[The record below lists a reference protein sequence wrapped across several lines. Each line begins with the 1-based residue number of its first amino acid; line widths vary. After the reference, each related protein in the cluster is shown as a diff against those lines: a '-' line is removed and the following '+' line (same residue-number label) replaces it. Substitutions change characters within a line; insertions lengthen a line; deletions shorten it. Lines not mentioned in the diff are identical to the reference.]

1 MIIAGADP
9 GFHGRDRVSRELDPV
24 RVVGIVDM
32 PLARKKSGRHELLL
46 HELVADC
53 VGALDGRRCGH
64 LWLEKVNA
72 FAPAGRRMGAS
83 SAFSLGERY
92 ASCGCSRRVTGGRSR
107 RLARR
112 SGSRCLLPRS
122 RQSASPFSSIRTAA
136 RGRRLMDAEARPG
149 DGATGQW
156 AAEAAPR
163 RSTARVRCNP
173 WQGRRLEY
181 EESRTTTCIR
191 WERGKTGVGPDAVA
205 GNTYAAI
212 QAEQEARDLAIRRR
226 KLGDEAQST
235 LPSGVVPPNP
245 QGNLELRRTRPGAA
259 GWRGRPRSE
268 LYASVTCSDTPNH
281 PRYWITWTP
290 RLERY
295 RQRMLKTMQRAADK
309 VVQRILRET
318 AQWMVARPKTPAWR
332 LPKPTAAFANWS
344 WITRATYAGRTIS
357 PASLKRQL
365 IGSSKPSG
373 MAGSR
378 SQ

>member
-9 GFHGRDRVSRELDPV
+9 GFHGAHRVSRNRSTV

-83 SAFSLGERY
+83 SACSLGQRY
-92 ASCGCSRRVTGGRSR
+92 ASLADARERVTGGRSR

-122 RQSASPFSSIRTAA
+122 RQSASPSSSIRTAA

-156 AAEAAPR
+156 AGRSVRPR

-245 QGNLELRRTRPGAA
+245 QGNLRTTSTA
-259 GWRGRPRSE
+259 PRS
-268 LYASVTCSDTPNH
+268 
-281 PRYWITWTP
+281 R
-290 RLERY
+290 RLARTTSI
-295 RQRMLKTMQRAADK
+295 RAVRFRDLQRH
-309 VVQRILRET
+309 
-318 AQWMVARPKTPAWR
+318 AQ
-332 LPKPTAAFANWS
+332 
-344 WITRATYAGRTIS
+344 S
-357 PASLKRQL
+357 PAVLDHVDSA
-365 IGSSKPSG
+365 P
-373 MAGSR
+373 
-378 SQ
+378 